1 MSTAPTKLVAAL
13 DLGSTKV
20 TAVVAEA
27 GGDSRRPTARVL
39 GVGVER
45 SNGIRRGVVRDIEEA
60 TRAITKALSDAQRM
74 AGVEVGSVFC
84 GIAGE
89 HVAGKSSQG
98 VVSVTGEEIRTGDLA
113 RVNDVACNVSLG
125 RDHELLHLR
134 RRRDHIRQ
142 LRR

>member
-1 MSTAPTKLVAAL
+1 VSTAPTKLVAAL

-45 SNGIRRGVVRDIEEA
+45 SNGVRRGVVRDIEEA

-74 AGVEVGSVFC
+74 AGVEVGSVFL
-84 GIAGE
+84 
-89 HVAGKSSQG
+89 
-98 VVSVTGEEIRTGDLA
+98 RTSPG
-113 RVNDVACNVSLG
+113 
-125 RDHELLHLR
+125 
-134 RRRDHIRQ
+134 
-142 LRR
+142 